1 MAQELFGNCL
11 KLIVRDK
18 EVDQI
23 VEVVESIFRHFLEL
37 IGRQVKSLQ
46 HRHSREVVA
55 IDELQAAVVDEIFD
69 EIREENSSIEARQV
83 GDAAV
88 ADPNVLDVAVSFSVL
103 MLAGYRSDSH
113 ARRVDEE
120 ILDLTTIKTPKRVKC

>member
-1 MAQELFGNCL
+1 VAQELFGNCL

-23 VEVVESIFRHFLEL
+23 VEVVESVFRHFLEL

-46 HRHSREVVA
+46 HRHSREVIA

-69 EIREENSSIEARQV
+69 EIREENSSIEARLLRIQTYSTS
-83 GDAAV
+83 
-88 ADPNVLDVAVSFSVL
+88 L
-103 MLAGYRSDSH
+103 
-113 ARRVDEE
+113 
-120 ILDLTTIKTPKRVKC
+120 